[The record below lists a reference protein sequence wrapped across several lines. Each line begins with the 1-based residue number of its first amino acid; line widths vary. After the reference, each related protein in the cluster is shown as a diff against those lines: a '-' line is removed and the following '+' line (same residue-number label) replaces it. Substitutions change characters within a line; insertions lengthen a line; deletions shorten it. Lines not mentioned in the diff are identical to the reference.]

1 MTNEHNPA
9 PNLPEVL
16 TGETVQAEDTPEP
29 SLCGT
34 CIHQPYC
41 ACRGKTGYCG
51 NYIHM
56 ATRVLGGRF
65 DPLRFNT

>member
-1 MTNEHNPA
+1 MTNEHAPA
-9 PNLPEVL
+9 LHLPEVPA
-16 TGETVQAEDTPEP
+16 GEPDRGEGAPEP
-29 SLCGT
+29 SMCGT

-65 DPLRFNT
+65 DPLRFNP